1 MKRIALQY
9 SGEIRNLLDCF
20 NNHYENFILKNPEYK
35 VDIFAHLWLEPD
47 DKKID
52 RINKLLDP
60 VSIVFE
66 DQVDFTNKFIY
77 KDADKGWFLNMA
89 SMFYGIEAA
98 NGIRK
103 KYEELNNIEYDYVIR
118 IRTDMIFTNDSI
130 KNIDYYE
137 KEYLHLKEYTPFDS
151 YSINDYFAIGKPE
164 IMNKYCNVYSNL
176 QNIIDCGA
184 SVIPESLIGFNVKDL
199 PIRKHDF
206 RMWIY
211 RYMMWELDKIRNHAM
226 G

>member
-1 MKRIALQY
+1 MKRIAIQY
-9 SGEIRNLLDCF
+9 SGEIRHLLDCF
-20 NNHYENFILKNPEYK
+20 NNHYENFILKNPDYQ
-35 VDIFAHLWLEPD
+35 VDIFAHLWLESD

-52 RINKLLDP
+52 RINKLLNP
-60 VSIVFE
+60 TSLVFE
-66 DQVDFTNKFIY
+66 DQIDFTNKFIY
-77 KDADKGWFLNMA
+77 KDADKGWFLSMA

-98 NGIRK
+98 NNIRQ
-103 KYEELNNIEYDYVIR
+103 KYEELNKIEYDYVIR
-118 IRTDMIFTNDSI
+118 IRTDMIFINDSV

-137 KEYLHLKEYTPFDS
+137 KDYLHLKEYTPFDS

-164 IMNKYCNVYSNL
+164 IMNRYCSVYSNL
-176 QNIIDCGA
+176 QSMIDSRA

-199 PIRKHDF
+199 PIKTHNF

-211 RYMMWELDKIRNHAM
+211 RYMMMELDKVRNHAM